1 MSNFH
6 QFDCKHCAYKINC
19 IYEVLKKEER
29 ELLNENKVVKKYVK
43 KEAIYKEGR
52 PATSS
57 FFIHDGGVA
66 LSKKINVENPI
77 LLGFKKKGSTIG
89 LESIGYSGTYNSTAL
104 CVSDTTCCIFT
115 SGLMC
120 SLIKNNKEACTF
132 VSFQH
137 NNFITGLVSHLI
149 TLGTEKANVRIARS
163 LITLFEINKGDPINI
178 KVNELA
184 TMNSTTRETTSRVL
198 AGMKARKMI
207 TITNKGINICDEQS
221 IKDIY
226 K

>member
-1 MSNFH
+1 M
-6 QFDCKHCAYKINC
+6 
-19 IYEVLKKEER
+19 
-29 ELLNENKVVKKYVK
+29 
-43 KEAIYKEGR
+43 
-52 PATSS
+52 
-57 FFIHDGGVA
+57 
-66 LSKKINVENPI
+66 
-77 LLGFKKKGSTIG
+77 
-89 LESIGYSGTYNSTAL
+89 
-104 CVSDTTCCIFT
+104 
-115 SGLMC
+115 
-120 SLIKNNKEACTF
+120 
-132 VSFQH
+132 
-137 NNFITGLVSHLI
+137 VSHLI